1 MDEARQASLEE
12 VQPGDEQRVFYKL
25 TVPRKVTVM
34 LGGPVM
40 NLLIATVLF
49 GGIFTLYGLP
59 EITPKLSSVSQC
71 VDVKQA
77 GQTSAAACTPDM
89 PVAPANAA
97 GLKPGDTLLS
107 IAGTKVSTWDDVRKA
122 IRGNLDKPMTIVYE
136 RDGQRR
142 TVVAKPLVLDLPVYD
157 DQGQPTTNDAGRS
170 SPSVPGSSA
179 PVAHRR
185 SCRSPSPRSPVSS
198 GSRSPARPVWC

>member
-1 MDEARQASLEE
+1 M
-12 VQPGDEQRVFYKL
+12 FYKL

-107 IAGTKVSTWDDVRKA
+107 IAGTKVSTWRTCA
-122 IRGNLDKPMTIVYE
+122 RPSGHLDKPMTIVYE
-136 RDGQRR
+136 RDGQSR

-179 PVAHRR
+179 PAAHRR

-198 GSRSPARPVWC
+198 GSRSPERRVWC